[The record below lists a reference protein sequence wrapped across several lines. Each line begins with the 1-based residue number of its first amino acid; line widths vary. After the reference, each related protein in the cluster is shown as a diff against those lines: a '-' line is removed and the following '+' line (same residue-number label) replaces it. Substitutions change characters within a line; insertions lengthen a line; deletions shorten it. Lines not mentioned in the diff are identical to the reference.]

1 MRISKKSST
10 FVALFIAKSGAKL
23 QQKFRIRKSKVK
35 NTNIFIVLA
44 LVLSSQWSVVAAEP
58 STTKANHYVGFS
70 AEVGEWSLLP
80 KNSGQSATF
89 GGAGGAGIHYELQ
102 YGKTYSPARL
112 LFTIGL
118 GLKGGNTHTIQKS
131 SSIPGDKPGDGG
143 AMQSPARM
151 TAVDGIDPSGEKDG
165 MTTNVDYSNIVV
177 RVPILVGMHYNRFY
191 FLAGGKF
198 DMRVWAPE
206 ASAKKFD
213 SFVFNATAEIGG
225 RLGSNITTETGYGV
239 PQRTREYRFAFFA
252 DYGIGLKNQDS
263 RNSLL
268 VGVKFTMLFQ
278 IKRGPKSV
286 INYDAYYP
294 SVNSQRSGSTLINED
309 GYTGS
314 STRSSSGGV
323 KYEE

>member
-58 STTKANHYVGFS
+58 STTKANHYIGFS

-118 GLKGGNTHTIQKS
+118 GLKGGNTHTIQRS
-131 SSIPGDKPGDGG
+131 SEIPGDKPGEGG
-143 AMQSPARM
+143 VVQSPARM
-151 TAVDGIDPSGEKDG
+151 TAAEGVDPSDGKEG
-165 MTTNVDYSNIVV
+165 MTTNVDYSNMAV

-198 DMRVWAPE
+198 DIRVWAPE
-206 ASAKKFD
+206 TSAKKFD
-213 SFVFNATAEIGG
+213 SFVFNATAELGG

-239 PQRTREYRFAFFA
+239 PQRTREYRLAVFA
-252 DYGIGLKNQDS
+252 DYGIGLKNQDT

-268 VGVKFTMLFQ
+268 VGVKFTMLFR
-278 IKRGPKSV
+278 IKQEPKSV

-294 SVNSQRSGSTLINED
+294 SINSQRSGSTLINED